1 MPRVSVKT
9 ATATKAGLFARVR
22 SVRRKSESMA
32 RAVQLT
38 TRRTAP
44 RWRGFFAAANRA
56 PLFLPAAPAVRH
68 SRRVV
73 TLVLLAPLFL
83 VFEVWQLVLCE
94 RYLGI
99 KQIARG
105 TDPRNLGLGEMR
117 AFVWS
122 AAIFVYWTWMLLLV
136 VTPLGR
142 MHGLG
147 LLAVTMLAFTVRRGC
162 PLKWVL
168 VVLTFEGAVRVGVLL
183 SLCGLV
189 WLRMG
194 GR

>member
-1 MPRVSVKT
+1 M
-9 ATATKAGLFARVR
+9 
-22 SVRRKSESMA
+22 
-32 RAVQLT
+32 
-38 TRRTAP
+38 
-44 RWRGFFAAANRA
+44 
-56 PLFLPAAPAVRH
+56 
-68 SRRVV
+68 V

-105 TDPRNLGLGEMR
+105 TDPRTLGLGEVR

-122 AAIFVYWTWMLLLV
+122 AVIFAYWAWMLLLLA
-136 VTPLGR
+136 TPLGR
-142 MHGLG
+142 LHGLG
-147 LLAVTMLAFTVRRGC
+147 LLAVTAIGLTLRRGC

-168 VVLTFEGAVRVGVLL
+168 VVLTFEGAVRFGLLL

-189 WLRMG
+189 WLRLG
-194 GR
+194 GK